1 MQDLLLAYRVF
12 ARTAELKSFHRAAE
26 SLGLSNTYVSTLV
39 RQLETQLGSR
49 LLARTTRSV
58 QLTSDGQLFYPRC
71 VELLAE
77 LDQLNQLLV
86 PQQGELSGK
95 LRIDL
100 PTGIARLLILP
111 ALPAALA
118 AQPRLQLDISCTD
131 RKVDLVAEGF
141 DLVLRIGSVD
151 SEGLVAKQLGVAA
164 LTLAASPAYLARF
177 GTPSQL
183 ADLAGHQ
190 QVHYVRHFGA
200 QDPGLAYLQA
210 DHAKIGQSTNAQL
223 QYFPLPGAVTVNHTD
238 SYETACL
245 QGLGLIQA
253 PKFGLQHYFS
263 SGALVEVL
271 PDLPQP
277 AMPVWLLYPHRRHL
291 TPRLHWAL
299 QWLQNLITPL
309 LQQP

>member
-12 ARTAELKSFHRAAE
+12 ARTAELKSFHLAAE

-39 RQLETQLGSR
+39 RQLEAQLGSR
-49 LLARTTRSV
+49 LLARTTRRV

-77 LDQLNQLLV
+77 LDQLNQLFV

-100 PTGIARLLILP
+100 PP
-111 ALPAALA
+111 AM
-118 AQPRLQLDISCTD
+118 
-131 RKVDLVAEGF
+131 
-141 DLVLRIGSVD
+141 LVLRIGSVD
-151 SEGLVAKQLGVAA
+151 SEGLVAKQLGVAP

-177 GTPSQL
+177 GTPLQL
-183 ADLAGHQ
+183 ADLTGHQ

-200 QDPGLAYLQA
+200 QDPGPAYLQ
-210 DHAKIGQSTNAQL
+210 HEQL
-223 QYFPLPGAVTVNHTD
+223 QYFALPGAVTVNHTD

-253 PKFGLQHYFS
+253 PKFGLQQYFA

-271 PDLPQP
+271 PNLPQP

>member
-1 MQDLLLAYRVF
+1 MQDGILAYRVF
-12 ARTAELKSFHRAAE
+12 LRIAELKSFHLAAE
-26 SLGLSNTYVSTLV
+26 SLGLSNTYVSTLL
-39 RQLETQLGSR
+39 RQLETQLGCR
-49 LLARTTRSV
+49 LLARTTRRV

-77 LDQLNQLLV
+77 LDELNQLFL
-86 PQQGELSGK
+86 PKQGELSGK

-100 PTGIARLLILP
+100 PTGIARQLVLP
-111 ALPAALA
+111 ALPQVLA
-118 AQPRLQLDISCTD
+118 RHPKLQLDISCTD

-151 SEGLVAKQLGVAA
+151 SEGLVARKLGNAGLV
-164 LTLAASPAYLARF
+164 LAASPAYLARR
-177 GTPSQL
+177 GVPLQL
-183 ADLAGHQ
+183 ADLTGHQ
-190 QVHYVRHFGA
+190 QVHYVRNFGA
-200 QDPGLAYLQA
+200 LDPGPAYLQDGICQHFA
-210 DHAKIGQSTNAQL
+210 
-223 QYFPLPGAVTVNHTD
+223 LPGAVTVNHTD

-253 PKFGLQHYFS
+253 PRLGLMRYFAS
-263 SGALVEVL
+263 AELTEVL

-291 TPRLHWAL
+291 TPRLQWAL
-299 QWLQNLITPL
+299 GWLDQIIRPL